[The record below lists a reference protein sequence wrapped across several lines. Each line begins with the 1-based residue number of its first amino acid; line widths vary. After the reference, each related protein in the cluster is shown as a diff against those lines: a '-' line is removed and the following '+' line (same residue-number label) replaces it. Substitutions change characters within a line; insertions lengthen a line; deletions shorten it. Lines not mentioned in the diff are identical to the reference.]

1 MAAIGFSPYAQ
12 AILQY
17 ATNMATDLNAQL
29 IVVNVINARDVE
41 AVSRIESMGYK
52 VDASDYVKGLKEER
66 KNQLDALMKD
76 ITFPEDRLQILFE
89 VGNPFDELMAIIK
102 NEGIDLVIMGAK
114 GRTDLQHVLL
124 GSVADKMTRHS
135 SVPVLIYR

>member
-1 MAAIGFSPYAQ
+1 MSNIKKIMAAIGFSPYAQ

-52 VDASDYVKGLKEER
+52 VDASDYVM
-66 KNQLDALMKD
+66 AC
-76 ITFPEDRLQILFE
+76 DRRNRSTCAAYATKR
-89 VGNPFDELMAIIK
+89 G
-102 NEGIDLVIMGAK
+102 
-114 GRTDLQHVLL
+114 
-124 GSVADKMTRHS
+124 
-135 SVPVLIYR
+135 